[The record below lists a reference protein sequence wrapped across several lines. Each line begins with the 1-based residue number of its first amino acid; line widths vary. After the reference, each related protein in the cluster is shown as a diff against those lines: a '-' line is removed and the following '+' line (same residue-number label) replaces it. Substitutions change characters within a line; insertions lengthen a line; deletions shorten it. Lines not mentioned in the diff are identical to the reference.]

1 MEKEYYFNAEIS
13 PQFNFQPFGN
23 NAFQTNPNFEDPME
37 QCSQYETAL
46 SSMVSSPTAS
56 NSVTDHFAVR
66 ELFGK
71 LGNINNAGDISS
83 EFLQRSSYMNSPNTS
98 CYNTPID
105 SPPELQVPMMNH
117 FVKENVSILGNPMP
131 MSSALPALPADP
143 GFAERAAK
151 FSCFGSRSLNG
162 RTSAIGIN
170 NAEFQYRRSRQLMG
184 SGNLQRVS
192 SSPSLNADGSPM
204 MNKNYAQ
211 NQMNLRSDNGSNE
224 ESSVSEQIPT
234 QDIELPT
241 PVELGSRKRKGFPRG
256 KAKEA
261 AILKSPK
268 VAEGEENSNIMKRS
282 KMTSENVN
290 GGVKKEEETNIATE
304 EDKKQ
309 DNSSQ
314 KPPEPPKDYIHV
326 RARRG
331 QATDSHS
338 LAERVRRE
346 KISERMKLLQDLV
359 PGCNKVTG
367 KAVML
372 DEIIN
377 YVQSLQRQVEFLSMK
392 LSTVN
397 SSQNVNLANLL
408 PKDMFQPNG
417 SFSNQMY
424 PVESSAS
431 AYHGQQTTQ
440 LHHDKPMQPLDATL
454 CRNLGIQLE
463 GFGEGLPQFPAFSE
477 DDLQSI
483 VQTGFAPNQTSH
495 MNVEL

>member
-13 PQFNFQPFGN
+13 SQFNFQPFG

-46 SSMVSSPTAS
+46 SSMVSSPSAS

-71 LGNINNAGDISS
+71 LGNVNNGGDISP
-83 EFLQRSSYMNSPNTS
+83 EFMQRSSYMNSPNTS

-105 SPPELQVPMMNH
+105 SPPELQVPIMNT
-117 FVKENVSILGNPMP
+117 FVKENMPILGSPMH
-131 MSSALPALPADP
+131 MSSALPALPTDP

-162 RTSAIGIN
+162 RTTPVGIN
-170 NAEFQYRRSRQLMG
+170 NAEFHYRNSRQLMG
-184 SGNLQRVS
+184 IASLPRVS

-204 MNKNYAQ
+204 VNRNYVQ
-211 NQMNLRSDNGSNE
+211 NQMNMRSDNGSNE
-224 ESSVSEQIPT
+224 ESSVSEQIPNH
-234 QDIELPT
+234 DIVLPT
-241 PVELGSRKRKGFPRG
+241 QVELGSRKRKGFPRG

-261 AILKSPK
+261 AALIQSTK
-268 VAEGEENSNIMKRS
+268 VAEGEENLNIKKRS
-282 KMTSENVN
+282 KMTSENEN
-290 GGVKKEEETNIATE
+290 GGVKKEEETNIDAE

-309 DNSSQ
+309 DNNSQ

-397 SSQNVNLANLL
+397 SSQNVNIVNLL

-431 AYHGQQTTQ
+431 AYHGQQTPQ
-440 LHHDKPMQPLDATL
+440 LHDKSVQPLDATL

-463 GFGEGLPQFPAFSE
+463 GYGEGLPQFPAFSE

-495 MNVEL
+495 MNIEL